1 VEYEDID
8 PNLRR
13 AVESK
18 DYPIEK
24 VFRLK
29 DADMNAKFQILQK
42 NMEERCGK
50 YSNQATAEFMLNL
63 AIQKMEELEEAES
76 DITEAL
82 P

>member
-1 VEYEDID
+1 
-8 PNLRR
+8 
-13 AVESK
+13 
-18 DYPIEK
+18 
-24 VFRLK
+24 
-29 DADMNAKFQILQK
+29 MNAKFQILQK

-63 AIQKMEELEEAES
+63 AIQKMEELEDAES

>member
-1 VEYEDID
+1 
-8 PNLRR
+8 
-13 AVESK
+13 
-18 DYPIEK
+18 
-24 VFRLK
+24 
-29 DADMNAKFQILQK
+29 
-42 NMEERCGK
+42 MEERCGK